1 LEAEFEKIMSG
12 EKDDMEDE
20 ADEEE
25 AEMDMEAEAV
35 EEPTIEE
42 TSEVEESS
50 EEATEDKVE
59 EGSEDELELDLEE
72 SDEDSD
78 DAEEKLEEYK
88 TPMTAKAGDNGDNAK
103 SPVNANPKRP
113 GDDSSAAPVKTHD
126 GNTAG
131 GKGDAPKDMATKN
144 VNVSGNSKAPAMKP
158 ASASAGDDGANTK
171 SVSS

>member
-1 LEAEFEKIMSG
+1 
-12 EKDDMEDE
+12 
-20 ADEEE
+20 
-25 AEMDMEAEAV
+25 
-35 EEPTIEE
+35 
-42 TSEVEESS
+42 
-50 EEATEDKVE
+50 
-59 EGSEDELELDLEE
+59 
-72 SDEDSD
+72 
-78 DAEEKLEEYK
+78 
-88 TPMTAKAGDNGDNAK
+88 MTAKAGDNGDNAK

-131 GKGDAPKDMATKN
+131 GKGDAPKDMNTKN